1 VNTVPPCAST
11 SDVPVAEAWSSLPG
25 ASRDPRG
32 AAACQHKRTAD
43 GASVSQHR
51 RHERERCRRG
61 RTREVAAARERSQLH
76 APPHALVHTTLCT
89 QARAREVVAAARERS
104 QLHARG
110 RSCTHLHTHLCILLC
125 AHKRTRGHV
134 YAEHDEAILQ
144 QEERSLSA
152 GMLRA
157 TIQSTC
163 YLLQFSDHLPCPSAA
178 HVVNSKPFTI
188 PKHVMDIVS

>member
-51 RHERERCRRG
+51 RHERGLPLRAVQFAQDSLHRNAAV
-61 RTREVAAARERSQLH
+61 REVSSEGLRIRRAAVDARERPSR
-76 APPHALVHTTLCT
+76 P
-89 QARAREVVAAARERS
+89 
-104 QLHARG
+104 HARG
-110 RSCTHLHTHLCILLC
+110 RSCTHLHTHLCILC

-134 YAEHDEAILQ
+134 YAEHDEAIVQ

-178 HVVNSKPFTI
+178 HVVNGKPFTI